1 MLEFFLL
8 SAHLLCLVDV
18 FFQQTVDIHMSINCA
33 LLADLVLYPYEAD
46 FKQGLLKKGKEAMAI
61 NFYVPLYS

>member
-1 MLEFFLL
+1 MGEFFFIV
-8 SAHLLCLVDV
+8 STFVIFNGCV
-18 FFQQTVDIHMSINCA
+18 FQQTVDIHMSINCA

-46 FKQGLLKKGKEAMAI
+46 FTQGLLKKGKEAMAI